1 MKDFRTRH
9 TTIVLAI
16 VWLIS
21 AWTASLAIMAEGQTA
36 NENAE
41 KQNRAVTPSESSE
54 PGKAGTTQSSM
65 PVATASQSAAPKALQ
80 QPAKQT
86 EDKSAASNQE
96 EGGTASEKNKQDTN
110 YSWRSVGIAGLMIV
124 VLGWLFWLQFIYQ
137 RKLDQTTY
145 LGEIYYDS
153 VLTFE
158 RGRLGAQYADKWAK
172 HGYHQEA
179 IADEPPPSLDKSLAE
194 FDERFGYGDLQSLKN
209 RYISEAFYPGSTVPV
224 GESAGRQASEGDS
237 DPLRKEYEIKASDF
251 RRRFKEW
258 KEQIETKARQA
269 YQGDLEKARF
279 EAEKRTDT
287 AINLTEVS
295 LLRGQGPQFVLE
307 FTALIVII
315 FLAVVLGVL
324 GVLKEQQLGT
334 LLAAIAGYVLG
345 RATASSRGAKTE
357 DASREQKPREQ
368 KPRE

>member
-1 MKDFRTRH
+1 MKGLSIRH

-16 VWLIS
+16 VWLIT
-21 AWTASLAIMAEGQTA
+21 AWTASLAIVAEGQTA
-36 NENAE
+36 NVNAE
-41 KQNRAVTPSESSE
+41 KQNRPVTPSESSE
-54 PGKAGTTQSSM
+54 PGKEGTTQSSM
-65 PVATASQSAAPKALQ
+65 PVATASQGPAPKAGQ
-80 QPAKQT
+80 QPAKQS
-86 EDKSAASNQE
+86 EDKGAASNQE
-96 EGGTASEKNKQDTN
+96 GSTASEKNKQETN
-110 YSWRSVGIAGLMIV
+110 YSWKSVGIASLMIV

-158 RGRLGAQYADKWAK
+158 RGRLEARYAEKWAK

-179 IADEPPPSLDKSLAE
+179 IADVPPPSLDKLLTES
-194 FDERFGYGDLQSLKN
+194 DNRFGYGDLQSLRN
-209 RYISEAFYPGSTVPV
+209 SYISEAVYPTSTVRLVKSV
-224 GESAGRQASEGDS
+224 GPTPSERDS
-237 DPLRKEYEIKASDF
+237 DPLRKEYENQASDF
-251 RRRFKEW
+251 RRCLEDW
-258 KEQIETKARQA
+258 KEKIETKAHQA
-269 YQGDLEKARF
+269 FQSDLEVARLD
-279 EAEKRTDT
+279 AKKRTDT

-357 DASREQKPREQ
+357 ETPREQKPREQ
-368 KPRE
+368 T